1 MDLKELLKDK
11 KERKEQIKELNQKI
25 RIIRNNKNLKSSQV
39 NELIRV
45 SKKFNEELENIQKK
59 RIDIGLDE
67 KETSKPK
74 LTDLIVKHKSWSNI
88 KEDMV
93 KFNFFTTNNKRG
105 QMSIFIF
112 IMFFALLA
120 FAIFALV
127 GGIALVK
134 VNTALSQDVD
144 IGNVNLKNITSD
156 TFGKYTTMYLNNADW
171 WGICTIAGLILGLFL
186 SAYMMRNNYP
196 KWGIILDIF
205 IILVLFIFSLYLS
218 ASYQTI
224 IDALASANETFLED
238 YIPRTSLF
246 ILNLPIFT
254 VIIGSI
260 MMVLFH
266 STIPRRTEEI
276 RQSGGYL
283 QGAY

>member
-1 MDLKELLKDK
+1 MDLKELIKDK
-11 KERKEQIKELNQKI
+11 KERKEEIKEINKKI
-25 RIIRNNKNLKSSQV
+25 KIIRNNKKIKSPQV

-45 SKKFNEELENIQKK
+45 SKKFNEELEDVQQR
-59 RIDIGLDE
+59 RIDIGFDE
-67 KETSKPK
+67 MKTSKPK
-74 LTDLIVKHKSWSNI
+74 LTDLVVKHKFWNNV
-88 KEDMV
+88 KDDMIN
-93 KFNFFTTNNKRG
+93 FNFFMEGNKKG

-112 IMFFALLA
+112 IMFFAVLA

-127 GGIALVK
+127 GGIALVNI
-134 VNTALSQDVD
+134 NTALSQDIDV
-144 IGNVNLKNITSD
+144 GQVNLKNITSD
-156 TFGKYTTMYLNNADW
+156 TIGKYTTMYLNNADW

-186 SAYMMRNNYP
+186 SAYIMRNTYP

-218 ASYQTI
+218 TSYQTI
-224 IDALASANETFLED
+224 IDALAEADETFLED
-238 YIPRTSLF
+238 YTPRTSLF
-246 ILNLPIFT
+246 ILNLPVFT
-254 VIIGSI
+254 VIIGAI

-276 RQSGGYL
+276 QQSGGYL